1 MVGMVSELE
10 GGWLLTPVAAP
21 GVISKG
27 KFNKHLCG
35 LWELGLVAVQAVS
48 GEVFFFFMIF

>member
-10 GGWLLTPVAAP
+10 GGWLWTPVAAP

-48 GEVFFFFMIF
+48 GEVFFL